1 MSVGARVN
9 LKVNGS
15 TIQATMNQTLINA
28 GLMAGIVIPHDCS
41 SGQCETCRV
50 HVISGSI
57 GAEGTADGDTVLAC
71 KAILLGD
78 AEIAYEAIPT
88 VVKRSGEVV
97 SIKTLAGVIV
107 EVRIRLNARLTYL
120 PGQYVKVK
128 FAGFPE
134 RPYSLSLPLDAS
146 ADEDELTFHI
156 RCFPGGLVSSALGR
170 KIRPGGKAAIRGPY
184 GHAYL
189 RQATGRLILV
199 AGGAGF
205 APIWSI
211 ALASRLSAPNRPI
224 SLVIGVGDVANLY
237 MRPALQWLAA
247 HGVSDIVLCA
257 DTGDAPGVRWGRPTA
272 FLPAFRPD
280 DMVYAAGAPEM
291 VAAIKVL
298 CREAG
303 VTCYADP
310 FFPGAQK
317 VSLVQRLSL
326 LLQSTTS
333 QPAAIALGKK
343 AS

>member
-1 MSVGARVN
+1 MGTRVN

-15 TIQATMNQTLINA
+15 TIQAATNQTLVNA
-28 GLMAGIVIPHDCS
+28 GMMAGIIIPHDCS

-50 HVISGSI
+50 RVISGSV
-57 GAEGTADGDTVLAC
+57 GPEGTADGDSVLAC

-78 AEIAYEAIPT
+78 AEIAYEAIPA

-97 SIKTLAGVIV
+97 SLKTLTGAIV
-107 EVRIRLNARLTYL
+107 EVRVRLNTRLTYL
-120 PGQYVKVK
+120 PGQYVNVK
-128 FAGFPE
+128 FVGFPQ
-134 RPYSLSLPLDAS
+134 RSYSLSLPLDAS
-146 ADEDELTFHI
+146 AEEDELTFHI
-156 RCFPGGLVSSALGR
+156 RCFPGGFVSSALGR
-170 KIRPGGKAAIRGPY
+170 KIRPGGKVAIRGPY

-189 RQATGRLILV
+189 RQATGRLVLV

-237 MRPALQWLAA
+237 MRPALQWLAE

-257 DTGDAPGVRWGRPTA
+257 DTGEAPGVRRGRPTA
-272 FLPAFRPD
+272 FLPRLHAD
-280 DMVYAAGAPEM
+280 DTVYTAGAPEM

-310 FFPGAQK
+310 FFAGTQK
-317 VSLVQRLSL
+317 ASLVQRLSQ
-326 LLQSTTS
+326 LLQSATS
-333 QPAAIALGKK
+333 QPAAITLGKK
-343 AS
+343 AL